1 MVFPHGAI
9 SYNLEQPAELVD
21 LSINLAVVRLDASG
35 LYLETTLR
43 YFNEKQALG
52 LAQQVLAIADCLELG
67 TEETIDYPG
76 WQPEF
81 DNPLLARIVALYEE
95 LFGNPPAIKA
105 IHAGLECGILKSKKS
120 DMDIVSF
127 GPTIRGAH
135 SPRERLEIATV
146 PGFWQLLTTLLKRM

>member
-1 MVFPHGAI
+1 M
-9 SYNLEQPAELVD
+9 
-21 LSINLAVVRLDASG
+21 VRLDANG
-35 LYLETTLR
+35 LFLETTLR
-43 YFNEKQALG
+43 YFNEQQARG
-52 LAQQVLAIADCLELG
+52 LALQVLAIADWLQVEP
-67 TEETIDYPG
+67 EETINYPG

-81 DNPLLARIVALYEE
+81 DKPLLERTVALYEE

-120 DMDIVSF
+120 ELDIVSF

-146 PGFWQLLTTLLKRM
+146 PGFWQLLTTLLERL